1 MEKKDIKSMD
11 LEELTQELLAMGE
24 KKFRA
29 GQIYGWMHVHLVRSI
44 DEMTNISQKL
54 REQLK
59 ENYAFTAV
67 KLLERQI
74 SRIDGTQK
82 FLFRLADGNV
92 VESVW
97 MQYKHGNSVC
107 ISSQVG
113 CRMGCRFCASTLD
126 GLTRNLLPSEMLDQI
141 YAITLLTG
149 ERVSN
154 VVVMGTG
161 EPFDNFDNL
170 KKFIRLLT
178 DETDCISASGM

>member
-82 FLFRLADGNV
+82 FLFRLAKQCLHQLTGRLQNGLQILCFYTGWTDEKSAAFRNARPDLRHHTSDGGACFQCGCDGNGRTV
-92 VESVW
+92 
-97 MQYKHGNSVC
+97 
-107 ISSQVG
+107 
-113 CRMGCRFCASTLD
+113 
-126 GLTRNLLPSEMLDQI
+126 
-141 YAITLLTG
+141 
-149 ERVSN
+149 
-154 VVVMGTG
+154 
-161 EPFDNFDNL
+161 
-170 KKFIRLLT
+170 
-178 DETDCISASGM
+178 

>member
-1 MEKKDIKSMD
+1 
-11 LEELTQELLAMGE
+11 MGE

-82 FLFRLADGNV
+82 YLFRLADGNV
-92 VESVW
+92 VENLS
-97 MQYKHGNSVC
+97 GCS
-107 ISSQVG
+107 IS
-113 CRMGCRFCASTLD
+113 T
-126 GLTRNLLPSEMLDQI
+126 
-141 YAITLLTG
+141 
-149 ERVSN
+149 
-154 VVVMGTG
+154 
-161 EPFDNFDNL
+161 
-170 KKFIRLLT
+170 
-178 DETDCISASGM
+178 ETPSASAHRSAAGWAADSVLLHWMD

>member
-97 MQYKHGNSVC
+97 
-107 ISSQVG
+107 
-113 CRMGCRFCASTLD
+113 
-126 GLTRNLLPSEMLDQI
+126 
-141 YAITLLTG
+141 
-149 ERVSN
+149 
-154 VVVMGTG
+154 
-161 EPFDNFDNL
+161 
-170 KKFIRLLT
+170 T
-178 DETDCISASGM
+178 DEKSAAFRNARPDLRHHTSDGGACFQCGCDGNGRTV

>member
-67 KLLERQI
+67 KLLKRQI

-82 FLFRLADGNV
+82 FLFRLADGNAD
-92 VESVW
+92 SFPAFHHNAF
-97 MQYKHGNSVC
+97 KH
-107 ISSQVG
+107 
-113 CRMGCRFCASTLD
+113 R
-126 GLTRNLLPSEMLDQI
+126 LTADLVSP
-141 YAITLLTG
+141 AG
-149 ERVSN
+149 ERV
-154 VVVMGTG
+154 
-161 EPFDNFDNL
+161 
-170 KKFIRLLT
+170 RLFCFFAHLFAFHNT
-178 DETDCISASGM
+178 IDI